1 MGNEMKPRRRQRWAT
16 AFRKYVDFIN
26 KNIYWR
32 RVHAE
37 GIENMPADGNPI
49 VLVSN
54 HQNCLND
61 PLTLALLLKDRRPNF
76 LARANV
82 FAVHPLVNKFLRA
95 LGLLPA
101 YRVQYEGLSAV
112 RKNQGTLSEVDNA
125 LRSGETVILYPEC
138 GHQDKR
144 WLGNFSLAYL
154 KMAFGAAEASGFE
167 KEVFVMPTAN
177 HYSHYYHA
185 REDMMIRFGEPISLA
200 PYYDLY
206 KEQPRAA
213 MRQVNEIVRAKIEE
227 LMLNINDLE
236 NYEEIDYLR
245 ESRFGEQF
253 AEAKGLNPDL
263 LPDKL
268 RADKALVAGIEQA
281 KEQNPEEV
289 EKLFDK
295 TRKLI
300 KGIKELGIR
309 DWLFEGERS
318 RFKQIWQGVLL
329 LLGLPLFVACIIP
342 TALMF
347 IVPAIFI
354 KKFIKDQMFHSSI
367 NVGATAFITYP
378 ICCLIPTIVM
388 ICTGAWIKGLI
399 YFVAFPLFFIYAW
412 NYIRWTVKY
421 VGQYRFILPRNRKK
435 VEQMRAL
442 RSQVFNKL
450 GELLKATSQAL

>member
-1 MGNEMKPRRRQRWAT
+1 MGEMKPRRRQRWAT

-37 GIENMPADGNPI
+37 GIENMPPDGNPI

-101 YRVQYEGLSAV
+101 YRVQYEGFAAV
-112 RKNQGTLSEVDNA
+112 NKNKSTLSEVDTA

-144 WLGNFSLAYL
+144 WLGNFSMAYL

-185 REDMMIRFGEPISLA
+185 REDMMIRFGKPISLT

-206 KEQPRAA
+206 KEQPRQA
-213 MRQVNEIVRAKIEE
+213 MRKVNELVRTKIEE

-236 NYEEIDYLR
+236 NYEEIDFLR
-245 ESRFGEQF
+245 ESRFGKQY
-253 AEAKGLNPDL
+253 AVIHGLNPDI

-268 RADKALVAGIEQA
+268 RADKQLVADLEMA
-281 KEQNPEEV
+281 KNNHPEEV
-289 EKLFDK
+289 DKLFKK

-300 KGIKELGIR
+300 KDIKDLGIR
-309 DWLFEGERS
+309 DWLFEGQHS
-318 RFKQIWQGVLL
+318 RFEQLWQGALL
-329 LLGLPLFVACIIP
+329 LLGLPLFIACIIP

-347 IVPAIFI
+347 IVPALLI
-354 KKFIKDQMFHSSI
+354 KRFIKDQMFHSSV

-388 ICTGAWIKGLI
+388 LCCGAWIRALI
-399 YFVAFPLFFIYAW
+399 YLMLFPLMFVYAW
-412 NYIRWTVKY
+412 NYIRWTLKF
-421 VGQYRFILPRNRKK
+421 VGHYRFVLPRNRKK

-442 RSQVFNKL
+442 RSQVFAKL
-450 GELLKATSQAL
+450 NELLKTTASAV